1 MKPVLRELV
10 MKEKSNSDNDLSM
23 KWSAR
28 QRLRFIEVTA
38 YFAGS
43 IRNQDLAQAFDVS
56 SPMATKDLRLYRDM
70 APGNLV
76 MDTMIQGYRAADA
89 FRPVVTDLDPAAA
102 LNALAVLN
110 MPGFE
115 SLRGVA
121 PGGVAAEHLELPA
134 RLPPREVVA
143 VVARAIREKA
153 PIEVQYFSVTE
164 STPSITRVIEPR
176 TMVHDGLR
184 WHVRAYDVDKARF
197 ADFALARIEGA
208 RRIGGLRT
216 GPALDPD
223 WEGMITVEL
232 MPHPALG
239 QRARKAVEMDFAMG
253 AEGLHVP
260 VRRALAG
267 YLLIRLGVDTTR
279 EHRLD
284 PRRHQLAL
292 VNRDEVAAV
301 AGWAVED

>member
-1 MKPVLRELV
+1 MN
-10 MKEKSNSDNDLSM
+10 EKTNNDSDLSV

-76 MDTMIQGYRAADA
+76 ADTLIQGYRASDA

-110 MPGFE
+110 LPGFE
-115 SLRGVA
+115 SLKGAA
-121 PGGVAAEHLELPA
+121 PGGVAAEHLALPV

-143 VVARAIREKA
+143 SVGRAIRDGAQLE
-153 PIEVQYFSVTE
+153 IQYFSVTE
-164 STPSITRVIEPR
+164 STPGVTRVIEPR
-176 TMVHDGLR
+176 VLVHDGLR
-184 WHVRAYDVDKARF
+184 WHVRAYDTERARF

-208 RRIGGLRT
+208 RWAGEGGA
-216 GPALDPD
+216 GPESDPD
-223 WEGMITVEL
+223 WENTVMVEL
-232 MPHPALG
+232 APHPALG
-239 QRARKAVEMDFAMG
+239 QRARRAVEMDFAIRDG
-253 AEGLHVP
+253 GLRVP

-267 YLLIRLGVDTTR
+267 YLLIRLGVDTTP

-284 PRRHQLAL
+284 PHRHQLAL
-292 VNRDEVAAV
+292 VNREEVATA
-301 AGWAVED
+301 AGWALEE